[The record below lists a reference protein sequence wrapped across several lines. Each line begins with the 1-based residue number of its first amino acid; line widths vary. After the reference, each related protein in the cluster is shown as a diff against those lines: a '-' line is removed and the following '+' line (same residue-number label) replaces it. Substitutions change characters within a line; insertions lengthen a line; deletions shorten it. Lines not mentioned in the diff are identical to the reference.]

1 MSNNTVYPF
10 GTQGQLP
17 SNIGLINDKF
27 TGGSD
32 KALTAEVGK
41 SLEEEINAFQAIDLS
56 GYTPQ
61 NAFINNTTQ
70 KWRVENG
77 YTGIFI
83 QVVPGQKYV
92 LQSNASN
99 GSNYAFLKSKT
110 VTSGESP
117 DFVAGG
123 SRINMAS
130 NRYKEI
136 TVPADAK
143 YLYVATHSDVD
154 VSLQSLRLSCGIASG
169 SMLDKT
175 MEYDVDLDL
184 YPAVQAYPKSD
195 GTWMVAAS
203 GYPYFGIFI
212 PCPPSHKIK
221 MAGVTSAYAVN
232 YTFLKSANP
241 VSGEAVDY
249 ATGYA
254 GAPVATDAGGA
265 TVVSPSDA
273 NYLYVV
279 TTFNG
284 GTTNLKPS
292 KITVIAESAKEVVEA
307 VAGTSIGSRMPAV
320 LNIGEEQQVIYTRDN
335 TIIKYGEADGHY
347 YLYLSKDLGETWTAM
362 ENTHGNVTHCHL
374 FLDGTI
380 LLCFA
385 QYACYTKD
393 FVTVEETAVYDY
405 DGSEGIPSG
414 TRFYMIPKPLGERFI
429 VDGVE
434 FDLFGD
440 YILDTT
446 TNPRVWYSNDNGRT
460 IHAAFAFGVQQLN
473 GATVSARHIHDF
485 DYDKHTGKFFV
496 FTGDSA
502 TEVHILRGTLNNGTF
517 TWEKLKTGAA
527 YKLTSVDFHD
537 GYFFA
542 VTDYTDQSLADK
554 KGIVRCPTNDI
565 DADNFDY
572 LFHATAAFMGTAALS
587 TYFADRNG
595 WRVCG
600 TDVNGLAKTLISKGG
615 FNLEWVDNSYV
626 IKFMSFIGPNNAGDI
641 YCQLSPVK
649 NTGWSPGGNIP
660 GAPEGESSL
669 RLNRPSFNLTEAM
682 RKSGATNF
690 LDYQVSEY

>member
-1 MSNNTVYPF
+1 MADNTIYPY
-10 GTQGQLP
+10 GLGGSLP
-17 SNIGLINDKF
+17 ASIGLVNDKF
-27 TGGSD
+27 TGGSN

-41 SLEEEINAFQAIDLS
+41 NLEEEMNAFQSIDLS
-56 GYTPQ
+56 GFTEET
-61 NAFINNTTQ
+61 AFINNSTG
-70 KWRVENG
+70 KWRVTTG

-83 QVVPGQKYV
+83 KVVPGQKYV
-92 LQSNASN
+92 FQGNASN
-99 GSNYAFLKSKT
+99 TSNYALLTSKT
-110 VTSGESP
+110 VTSGELAP
-117 DFVAGG
+117 FVSGG
-123 SRINMAS
+123 SRVNVSA
-130 NRYKEI
+130 NRFAEI
-136 TVPADAK
+136 SVPSDAK

-154 VSLQSLRLSCGIASG
+154 VAPQSLRLSSGIASG
-169 SMLDKT
+169 ARVDGIMA
-175 MEYDVDLDL
+175 YDIDLNL
-184 YPAVQAYPKSD
+184 FAAQRAYPSSNSKWIVNNDS
-195 GTWMVAAS
+195 
-203 GYPYFGIFI
+203 YPYYGLFI
-212 PCPPSHKIK
+212 PCLPGQK
-221 MAGVTSAYAVN
+221 MYLASVTPGYAVN
-232 YTFLKSANP
+232 FTFLKTATP
-241 VSGEAVDY
+241 VNNASVDY
-249 ATGYA
+249 ATGYS
-254 GAPVATDAGGA
+254 GVPISTGAGGA
-265 TVVSPSDA
+265 ELVAPDDA
-273 NYLYVV
+273 NFLYVV

-284 GTTNLKPS
+284 GTTDLTPS
-292 KITVIAESAKEVVEA
+292 KLTYVAKTAKEVVEA
-307 VAGTSIGSRMPAV
+307 VAGTSVGSRMPAV
-320 LNIGEEQQVIYTRDN
+320 LNVGEEQQIIYTRDN
-335 TIIKYGEADGHY
+335 TIIKYGEDDGHY

-414 TRFYMIPKPLGERFI
+414 TRFYMIPKPHGKRII

-460 IHAAFAFGVQQLN
+460 IHAAFAFGEQEIN
-473 GATVSARHIHDF
+473 GATVPARHIHDF

-496 FTGDSA
+496 FTGDSS
-502 TEVHILRGTLNNGTF
+502 TEVHVMRGTYENGSF
-517 TWEKLKTGAA
+517 TWEKLKTGPE

-565 DADNFDY
+565 DADNFEY

-615 FNLEWVDNSYV
+615 FNFVWVDNSYV
-626 IKFMSFIGPNNAGDI
+626 IKFMSFIGPNNSGDI
-641 YCQLSPVK
+641 YCHLSPVK
-649 NTGWSPGGNIP
+649 NSGWSPGGNIP

-690 LDYQVSEY
+690 LDYRISEY